1 MKSWLQRTGAAALL
15 VTMTLSAGCHRPV
28 ETPMEA
34 RRFCIGLLLDY
45 GDILDALQRHSGDDT
60 TQGERIRRLATYAY
74 TDAFVR
80 LAPAEQRAQASEM
93 EFGVRKAIDGQLSP
107 DEQRRLEAGFERI
120 KQQSTGTV
128 CPRID

>member
-45 GDILDALQRHSGDDT
+45 VIGL
-60 TQGERIRRLATYAY
+60 
-74 TDAFVR
+74 
-80 LAPAEQRAQASEM
+80 
-93 EFGVRKAIDGQLSP
+93 LS
-107 DEQRRLEAGFERI
+107 R
-120 KQQSTGTV
+120 TV
-128 CPRID
+128 CPYAELERVKR